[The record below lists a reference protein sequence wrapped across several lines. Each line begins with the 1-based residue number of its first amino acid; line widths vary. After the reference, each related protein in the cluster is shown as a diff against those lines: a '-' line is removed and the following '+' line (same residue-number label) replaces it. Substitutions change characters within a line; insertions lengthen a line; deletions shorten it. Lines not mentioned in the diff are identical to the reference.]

1 VNITCQLTR
10 FGIVGLANN
19 LLLYLLYLLVTH
31 AGVGYKLAMTI
42 LYALGVLI
50 TFLFNRNWSFL
61 HDGALSKSLQ
71 RYLLLYL
78 VAYMVNWCVL
88 YLLVD
93 LAGWPHQLIQGAM
106 ILLLAA
112 ALFLL
117 QKFWVFNR
125 ETAP

>member
-1 VNITCQLTR
+1 
-10 FGIVGLANN
+10 
-19 LLLYLLYLLVTH
+19 
-31 AGVGYKLAMTI
+31 
-42 LYALGVLI
+42 
-50 TFLFNRNWSFL
+50 
-61 HDGALSKSLQ
+61 
-71 RYLLLYL
+71 
-78 VAYMVNWCVL
+78 MVNWCVL